1 MGAAE
6 GERKCECLGERKVCC
21 RRGSG
26 KARRGDRIEKL
37 EIEKLKRCDEDR
49 KCIFCIF
56 LISSMILI
64 RTPRLLCQAEEWARA
79 DRQSEEDRATPL

>member
-6 GERKCECLGERKVCC
+6 GNQAYCRRGSGKVYC

-37 EIEKLKRCDEDR
+37 KIEKLKRCDEDR